1 MSIPSQSP
9 FLPLPAGDT
18 GLFTDLYELTMGQ
31 SYFSEGMGHEAT
43 FSLYMRD
50 YPPDRGYM
58 VAAGIDDTL
67 DCLSALAFDPT
78 NIDYLRTTG
87 IFTGDFLEFLAA
99 TRFTGSVRA
108 VPEGSVVFADEPI
121 MEISAP
127 IIEAQL
133 VETIVINQ
141 IQYQTLLATKSARC
155 VLAAQGRA
163 IADFASRRTHGTE
176 AALAMARASYMAG
189 FAATS
194 NVLAARRYEI
204 PPAGTMA
211 HSYITGFS
219 SEIEAFRAYARMFPE
234 RSIFLLDTYDT
245 ISGARNAA
253 LVAGEMEDAGHRLT
267 AVRLDSGDLD
277 HLSRQVRS
285 ILDEANLGYVRIL
298 ASGGLDEYEIER
310 LVNNGARIDMFG
322 VGTRVGVSG
331 DAPWCDMVYKMVC
344 YDDRPVM
351 KLSGGKESMPG
362 SKQIFRQFDSS
373 GSMTGDVIALAHEN
387 IAPGRPLLAEVMTN
401 GQRISPRENLAV
413 VRQRVAEGAAG
424 LSPPYQRLREPA
436 RYPVEFSSAIQELTQ
451 HTREQLGASI
461 NA

>member
-1 MSIPSQSP
+1 
-9 FLPLPAGDT
+9 
-18 GLFTDLYELTMGQ
+18 MGQ
-31 SYFSEGMGHEAT
+31 SYFSEGMAHDAT

-67 DCLSALAFDPT
+67 DCLNALAFDAT

-87 IFTGDFLEFLAA
+87 IFTGDFLDFLAA

-108 VPEGSVVFADEPI
+108 VPEGSVVFADAPI

-176 AALAMARASYMAG
+176 AALAMARASYIAG

-219 SEIEAFRAYARMFPE
+219 SEIEAFRAYARMFPA

-298 ASGGLDEYEIER
+298 VSGGLDEYEIER
-310 LVNNGARIDMFG
+310 LVNNGAPIDMFG

-344 YDDRPVM
+344 YEDRPVM

-362 SKQIFRQFDSS
+362 SKQIFRRFDSS
-373 GSMTGDVIALAHEN
+373 GLMTGDVIALAHEN
-387 IAPGRPLLAEVMTN
+387 IAPGRPLLAEAMTN

-436 RYPVEFSSAIQELTQ
+436 RYPVEFSSTIQELTQ
-451 HTREQLGASI
+451 HTREQLVASI
-461 NA
+461 NT